1 MPVEECVGV
10 LELVDDV
17 VVFAESVGVFVDVVV
32 EVCDT
37 DTVDVFEFV
46 ELSDELNDC
55 VGLELGLIELLL
67 VIDELP
73 DIVVDADGLAV

>member
-1 MPVEECVGV
+1 VPVEECVGV